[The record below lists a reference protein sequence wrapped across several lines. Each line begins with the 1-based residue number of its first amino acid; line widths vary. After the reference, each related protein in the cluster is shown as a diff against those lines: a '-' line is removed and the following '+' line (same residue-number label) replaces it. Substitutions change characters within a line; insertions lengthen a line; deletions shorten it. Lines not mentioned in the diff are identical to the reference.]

1 VQGCKKDERQ
11 HYIVDKFFHNHKKS
25 YKNNTLIPEKCISL
39 EKKYRRCNIQGP
51 VCIYLEHEQLTN
63 LLDPNERTVAEIFDL
78 KLIESC
84 MKGDRASQKVL
95 YDRLAPRMFPLCIRY
110 VGDRVLAEDI
120 LQDGFVTLFTHLDN
134 YKGDGSFEGWARKI
148 FVTTALMSLRKKDAL
163 KMSDELDVARGMKS
177 ENVTQMQ
184 NIGYKELMKLV
195 MTLPPGFR
203 TVFNMYAIEGF
214 THKEIGD
221 MLGISETT
229 SRTQLS
235 RARTWLQNKIKEIEN
250 V

>member
-1 VQGCKKDERQ
+1 M
-11 HYIVDKFFHNHKKS
+11 
-25 YKNNTLIPEKCISL
+25 
-39 EKKYRRCNIQGP
+39 
-51 VCIYLEHEQLTN
+51 
-63 LLDPNERTVAEIFDL
+63 AEIIDL

-84 MKGDRASQKVL
+84 IQGDRAAQKVL
-95 YDRLAPRMFPLCIRY
+95 YDHLAPRMFPLCIRY
-110 VGDRVLAEDI
+110 VGDRILAEDI
-120 LQDGFVTLFTHLDN
+120 LQDGFITLFTHLDS

-163 KMSDELDVARGMKS
+163 KMSEDLETIQGMKTETVS
-177 ENVTQMQ
+177 QIQ
-184 NIGYKELMKLV
+184 SIGYKDLMKIV

-214 THKEIGD
+214 SHKEIAQ

-235 RARTWLQNKIKEIEN
+235 RARIWLQNKIKVIEN